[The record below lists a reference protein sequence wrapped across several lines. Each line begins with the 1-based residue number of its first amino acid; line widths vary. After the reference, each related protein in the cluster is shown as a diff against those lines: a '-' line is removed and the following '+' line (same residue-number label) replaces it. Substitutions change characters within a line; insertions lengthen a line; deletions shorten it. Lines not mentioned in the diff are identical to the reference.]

1 MEIKIAEALP
11 TLIYNEQ
18 LWLDVDIRYEFSSSV
33 WVLFK
38 VADNARVIKDIKGKI
53 YLSLD

>member
-1 MEIKIAEALP
+1 M
-11 TLIYNEQ
+11 
-18 LWLDVDIRYEFSSSV
+18 RYDFSSSV